1 MFLSSPDGGMEDL
14 IMIDFDEEIKKF
26 QPSQEVDEAEDAIY
40 GNNTVDVTDIIK
52 MKAFQYRVQH
62 FIRCGIHRLRR
73 RHLHGFLRKMMVSGF
88 RTSRYIPESQQPSGK
103 GAWRSFVLMC
113 M

>member
-40 GNNTVDVTDIIK
+40 GNNIVDVTDIIDK
-52 MKAFQYRVQH
+52 IISKT
-62 FIRCGIHRLRR
+62 IDN
-73 RHLHGFLRKMMVSGF
+73 K
-88 RTSRYIPESQQPSGK
+88 
-103 GAWRSFVLMC
+103 
-113 M
+113 